1 MNKIKTLL
9 VTGSDG
15 FIGERLV
22 TSLRSNKYGVHTF
35 DKRDGD
41 ISSCSLQFEKLDHV
55 IHLASLVSVPMSW
68 KEPSAYYRTNFLG
81 TVNVLELCRR
91 LNCSITFISSYVYG
105 TPEYLPVDELHPVQ
119 PASPYNHSKFL
130 AEEACRYYASAFG
143 IPVVVFRPGNIFGP
157 GQHPDFLIPSIVRQ
171 LFDPDVDK
179 ITVSDL
185 RPRRDFLYI
194 DDLID
199 ALIRT
204 IDQKGFNLYNIG
216 SGISF
221 SVEEIVSII
230 MKEAGLTK
238 EIMVAG
244 NTRKNEIFDIRIN
257 SSKLMA
263 ASGWK
268 PVTPFEKG
276 IRELLSE
283 YTHSHNH

>member
-1 MNKIKTLL
+1 MNKTKTLL

-15 FIGERLV
+15 FIGKKLV
-22 TSLRSNKYGVHTF
+22 TSLRNSKHVVHTF

-41 ISSCSLQFEKLDHV
+41 ISSCNLHFENLDHV
-55 IHLASLVSVPMSW
+55 IHLASLISVPMSW
-68 KEPSAYYRTNFLG
+68 KEPTSFYRTNLMG

-91 LNCSITFISSYVYG
+91 MNCSLTCISSYVYG
-105 TPEYLPVDELHPVQ
+105 TPDYLPVDELHPVK

-130 AEEACRYYASAFG
+130 AEEVCRYYASAFG

-171 LFDPDVDK
+171 LMDTAVEK

-185 RPRRDFLYI
+185 RPKRDFLYV
-194 DDLID
+194 DDFID

-204 IDQKGFNLYNIG
+204 IGQKGFNLYNIG

-221 SVEEIVSII
+221 SVEEICSII
-230 MKEAGLTK
+230 MKEACLNK
-238 EIMVAG
+238 EIIVAG
-244 NTRKNEIFDIRIN
+244 NPRKNEIFDIRID
-257 SSKLMA
+257 SSKFMA

-268 PVTPFEKG
+268 PGTSFEKG
-276 IRELLSE
+276 IKELLLDDSR
-283 YTHSHNH
+283 S